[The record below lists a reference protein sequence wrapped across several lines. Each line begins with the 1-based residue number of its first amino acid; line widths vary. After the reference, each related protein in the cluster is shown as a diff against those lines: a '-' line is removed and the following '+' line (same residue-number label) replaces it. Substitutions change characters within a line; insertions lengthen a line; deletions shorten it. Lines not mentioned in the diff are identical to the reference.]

1 IAAVEE
7 LDFVASVVPQLT
19 LLEQVRQ
26 KRQDSLF
33 ASHPLPEE
41 TLLVSSPG
49 YAVLDSGCGRTIVGI
64 NTLRCF
70 ETLWRQRGWAVP
82 PWTEEIHQFKFGNG
96 DIETSTHSV
105 AMPVILASKRGVIKA
120 AIIKGDAPLL
130 LSRSALKALGATLNF
145 EKDCLHVFQQVVPLK
160 TNSAGQ
166 YIVHLVG
173 QPADPVFAA
182 SFDEVM
188 ASVEAPD
195 VEPESNT
202 APPDSAGTT
211 ASVPADEIACEP
223 DPAVKTCLAV
233 HARPRGK
240 CLVMEVFPPPRFAIQ
255 AEEAGFRARSY
266 DLKTGF
272 DFRRSRDR
280 KLVEEDLITDPPEL
294 LVLCPPCTDES
305 GWVHL
310 NSTKGDRLE
319 YLKRRAQSRSYIR
332 WCCKLFRLQTRN
344 GGRAMFEHPTGSR
357 LWTYPEMQSLC
368 RVFETVKLHMCRY
381 GLRLPSSEHYIR
393 KSARLLVS
401 HSDMQSLGLLCTGD
415 AKHSCHDTVAGHAPG
430 VAKVSEYAG
439 QYPREFVQAVLNTLA
454 KFREK
459 HPEHG
464 ASNTCR
470 AHPACLVEVLED
482 AVHPD
487 AWTEILA
494 AAQSQAKSDQEL
506 TPVLI
511 RLHKNLGHPPNH
523 DMVRILKHGDASE
536 QALRLAK
543 EFSCDFCKSQAPPTS
558 PLPTQPNRVSEFNHQ
573 VGMDVKHLKGWLPN
587 QKIRAV
593 NLVDTASGFQ
603 RMIPFFETETASVLR
618 KLLHEHWIAWAGA
631 PKELVLDPA
640 RTNLGEQMMKPAE
653 ADGIHVRTI
662 AAGAHWQL
670 GKCESHGGWFNRFVF
685 GRNPHIPHD
694 LLNEPQSVIA
704 STAALTDEGLA
715 RAQAMR
721 TAARVALVK
730 MQDDRSLRVALLAR
744 PRTSTPFQPG
754 DLVAYWR
761 NQKWAQGNLQQGG
774 QWYGVAVLLGTVGRN
789 LILVHRRNVIRCAPE
804 QVRHATNE
812 EKCLIA
818 TPETELLGVKDMITQ
833 GNLKS
838 KQYLDLVPQSYPPQ
852 EGNDDIAPADPSH
865 APVAAPE
872 SPDVQ
877 MQADRPSASV
887 APPRQVENV
896 SPPEEPPD
904 DSLPLSSSNGNGP
917 AEVEA
922 PSEVEKPDSTAHSS
936 SASSYGPIRRRVTG
950 KDGPMTLW
958 RPAALNQDDFVDVMR
973 EVVPQLVEDVIMSR
987 DKRPRSP
994 EAASSEPE
1002 AQRPRMEE
1010 ALSVQEVSSLLDIA
1024 DTQSWECLMS
1034 EYLKKKMSKEL
1045 RHSNNPPKLQQKIQM
1060 GKRTEWETIVSKPH
1074 AVRIHYGK
1082 AAKKIKTEQ
1091 PHRFIGSR
1099 FVLTRKPLEEGV
1111 EVDPNNWDTF
1121 TVKGRW
1127 CLQGHL
1133 DPDLTVKA
1141 EKGMLRSPTLS
1152 QLGRMSLMQ
1161 VIASQG
1167 WDLQLGDIRG
1177 AFLEA
1182 GPLEESFRPLFAHQ
1196 PPGGIPGLPEDAVIE
1211 VTGNVY
1217 GQNDA
1222 PAAWFKEFSSY
1233 VKTIGW
1239 RQSVLDPCLFVLRD
1253 RRSEA
1258 LIGIMGVH
1266 VDDTAVG
1273 GSGAQFEESIKQLKH
1288 RFPYRKWRMKE
1299 GEFCGAWYRQ
1309 ESSKAIHMTMKAF
1322 ADKIR
1327 PINIPKGSP
1336 PDRLLDAS
1344 QIKVLRAVNGSL
1356 NWLSSQ
1362 SRPDLSVQTSLSQQA
1377 FPRPTISDYRMANQA
1392 IRRAKQHDDL
1402 GIVFAPIDPKDLT
1415 IVCHSDA
1422 AFANRG
1428 NHTQAGYILGFTEKK
1443 LQESEEALWCPVAW
1457 RSFKLSRAVNSTLAA
1472 ESQAM
1477 SVATGTLEWLLL
1489 LLSEILDG
1497 PLDIRTCRETLK
1509 RRRPIVV
1516 TDCKSLYDHL
1526 HSPSSPTSIEDR
1538 RTSIDVVIIR
1548 ESARS
1553 MQAFVRWVP
1562 TNRML
1567 ADSLTKNDG
1576 DPVDLLRACMK
1587 RQKYQI
1593 SPEETVLE
1601 YQALEKEQR
1610 RLRQAERK

>member
-1 IAAVEE
+1 
-7 LDFVASVVPQLT
+7 
-19 LLEQVRQ
+19 
-26 KRQDSLF
+26 
-33 ASHPLPEE
+33 
-41 TLLVSSPG
+41 
-49 YAVLDSGCGRTIVGI
+49 
-64 NTLRCF
+64 
-70 ETLWRQRGWAVP
+70 
-82 PWTEEIHQFKFGNG
+82 
-96 DIETSTHSV
+96 
-105 AMPVILASKRGVIKA
+105 
-120 AIIKGDAPLL
+120 
-130 LSRSALKALGATLNF
+130 
-145 EKDCLHVFQQVVPLK
+145 
-160 TNSAGQ
+160 
-166 YIVHLVG
+166 
-173 QPADPVFAA
+173 
-182 SFDEVM
+182 
-188 ASVEAPD
+188 
-195 VEPESNT
+195 
-202 APPDSAGTT
+202 
-211 ASVPADEIACEP
+211 
-223 DPAVKTCLAV
+223 
-233 HARPRGK
+233 
-240 CLVMEVFPPPRFAIQ
+240 
-255 AEEAGFRARSY
+255 
-266 DLKTGF
+266 
-272 DFRRSRDR
+272 
-280 KLVEEDLITDPPEL
+280 
-294 LVLCPPCTDES
+294 
-305 GWVHL
+305 
-310 NSTKGDRLE
+310 
-319 YLKRRAQSRSYIR
+319 
-332 WCCKLFRLQTRN
+332 
-344 GGRAMFEHPTGSR
+344 MFEHPTGSR

-393 KSARLLVS
+393 KSTRLLVS
-401 HSDMQSLGLLCTGD
+401 QSDMQSLGLLCTGD

-470 AHPACLVEVLED
+470 AHPACLVQVLED

-506 TPVLI
+506 MPVLI

-543 EFSCDFCKSQAPPTS
+543 EFSCDFCKSQARPTS

-670 GKCESHGGWFNRFVF
+670 GKCESHGGWFNRVLEKLIDEFQPNSKESWLECVAHAHVKNQMLQVHGFSPHQFVF
-685 GRNPHIPHD
+685 GRNPHIPQD

-730 MQDDRSLRVALLAR
+730 IQDDRSLRVALLAR

-904 DSLPLSSSNGNGP
+904 DSLPLSSSDGNGP

-1045 RHSNNPPKLQQKIQM
+1045 HHSNNPPTLQQKIQM

-1266 VDDTAVG
+1266 VDDTAWVDPG
-1273 GSGAQFEESIKQLKH
+1273 H
-1288 RFPYRKWRMKE
+1288 
-1299 GEFCGAWYRQ
+1299 
-1309 ESSKAIHMTMKAF
+1309 
-1322 ADKIR
+1322 
-1327 PINIPKGSP
+1327 N
-1336 PDRLLDAS
+1336 
-1344 QIKVLRAVNGSL
+1344 LRN
-1356 NWLSSQ
+1356 
-1362 SRPDLSVQTSLSQQA
+1362 
-1377 FPRPTISDYRMANQA
+1377 
-1392 IRRAKQHDDL
+1392 
-1402 GIVFAPIDPKDLT
+1402 
-1415 IVCHSDA
+1415 
-1422 AFANRG
+1422 
-1428 NHTQAGYILGFTEKK
+1428 
-1443 LQESEEALWCPVAW
+1443 
-1457 RSFKLSRAVNSTLAA
+1457 
-1472 ESQAM
+1472 
-1477 SVATGTLEWLLL
+1477 
-1489 LLSEILDG
+1489 
-1497 PLDIRTCRETLK
+1497 
-1509 RRRPIVV
+1509 
-1516 TDCKSLYDHL
+1516 
-1526 HSPSSPTSIEDR
+1526 PSS
-1538 RTSIDVVIIR
+1538 
-1548 ESARS
+1548 
-1553 MQAFVRWVP
+1553 
-1562 TNRML
+1562 N
-1567 ADSLTKNDG
+1567 
-1576 DPVDLLRACMK
+1576 
-1587 RQKYQI
+1587 
-1593 SPEETVLE
+1593 
-1601 YQALEKEQR
+1601 
-1610 RLRQAERK
+1610 